1 MKSEERNEVLVFLGG
16 TCNGSSWRNELIPH
30 PDRLGIKYFNP
41 VVDDW
46 TPEFQKLEEEVKK
59 NSPIHLYVITKDMT
73 GVFSI
78 AESMNDAWISS
89 LTDDLNPVYTI
100 FYVVKEGFTE
110 GQIKSLDATVRLL
123 NSIEDRPESKYMDT
137 VKASIND
144 VFDPVELANIISDC
158 IDK

>member
-1 MKSEERNEVLVFLGG
+1 
-16 TCNGSSWRNELIPH
+16 
-30 PDRLGIKYFNP
+30 
-41 VVDDW
+41 
-46 TPEFQKLEEEVKK
+46 
-59 NSPIHLYVITKDMT
+59 
-73 GVFSI
+73 
-78 AESMNDAWISS
+78 MNDAWISS

-158 IDK
+158 IDR